1 MRQKSTGTCLL
12 LACHSKNP
20 WSAILRSSLVSR
32 SWTWQWK
39 FSERIAES
47 QIGHG
52 VSASTTRRSGMW
64 CEGLVS
70 SGAGQSPS
78 MGSSC
83 SVWPQNHSRTTVRQ
97 RWRPGSSRHAA
108 SSNVVLLDDMFSVVI
123 GEWYVVFKLS
133 FGE

>member
-1 MRQKSTGTCLL
+1 
-12 LACHSKNP
+12 
-20 WSAILRSSLVSR
+20 
-32 SWTWQWK
+32 
-39 FSERIAES
+39 
-47 QIGHG
+47 
-52 VSASTTRRSGMW
+52 MW